1 MNVAWEIEPN
11 LRESI
16 FLVKS
21 SIQFRTRRG
30 KEITRRNREELP
42 SIKIYILRNRD
53 LILERDPR
61 DPRREEK
68 IWRRRPPKRLSEAN
82 YVDTNSRTRHIGHI
96 DPSPSNARMRRNC
109 NGPRSFNREIPLFIP
124 SFSWDHKKRTTEG
137 NFDNWRRSRKL
148 ESKLES
154 RMISYL
160 WTFHSPLSVQSWI
173 KQSNLKS
180 WKSFYSKPRLVSFSL
195 PSDFSSF
202 PLSLSRFI
210 RSLCIRRECHSTR
223 WTSTINICFCINEM
237 ESGRIRELIGRNV
250 LGVLVLD

>member
-21 SIQFRTRRG
+21 SIQFRTRRR

-53 LILERDPR
+53 LILERNPR

-124 SFSWDHKKRTTEG
+124 SFSWDHTRNAQQKEISITGDDPG
-137 NFDNWRRSRKL
+137 NWNRNWNREWSVTY
-148 ESKLES
+148 E
-154 RMISYL
+154 
-160 WTFHSPLSVQSWI
+160 LSIPRCLSSLGS
-173 KQSNLKS
+173 SNLI
-180 WKSFYSKPRLVSFSL
+180 WNLGNHFIRNLGSFRSPFPRIFLVS
-195 PSDFSSF
+195 
-202 PLSLSRFI
+202 LSLSRFI

>member
-30 KEITRRNREELP
+30 KEITRRNREEL
-42 SIKIYILRNRD
+42 SFIKIYILRNRD

-82 YVDTNSRTRHIGHI
+82 YVDTNSRTRHIGHV

-124 SFSWDHKKRTTEG
+124 SFSWDHTRNAQQKEISITGDDPG
-137 NFDNWRRSRKL
+137 NWNRNWNREWSVT
-148 ESKLES
+148 
-154 RMISYL
+154 YQ
-160 WTFHSPLSVQSWI
+160 LSIPRCLSSLGS
-173 KQSNLKS
+173 SNLI
-180 WKSFYSKPRLVSFSL
+180 WNLGNHFIRNLGSFRSPFPRIFLVS
-195 PSDFSSF
+195 
-202 PLSLSRFI
+202 LSLSRDLFA
-210 RSLCIRRECHSTR
+210 RFAFDANATR
-223 WTSTINICFCINEM
+223 PD
-237 ESGRIRELIGRNV
+237 GRAQLTFVSALTKWKVEELEN
-250 LGVLVLD
+250 